1 MRFISW
7 RLLESLERQCDIPW
21 VVFEDFN
28 EIVQADEKLG
38 WLDRDARQMEV
49 FKECL
54 TDCGLIDL
62 GFVGQRFTW
71 CNGRIG
77 EQCTLVRLDR
87 IVVNEDWLKM
97 FLRQKF
103 TIEQWQL
110 QTIVC

>member
-1 MRFISW
+1 
-7 RLLESLERQCDIPW
+7 
-21 VVFEDFN
+21 
-28 EIVQADEKLG
+28 
-38 WLDRDARQMEV
+38 MEG

-54 TDCGLIDL
+54 SDCDLIDL
-62 GFVGQRFTW
+62 GFVGQRFAW

-77 EQCTLVRLDR
+77 EQRTLVRLDR
-87 IVVNEDWLKM
+87 IVANEDWLKM